1 MEEQRRRFSF
11 PSAHSD
17 PVLGALF
24 EAREKKG
31 LGQQLEGLYG
41 MENLGQAQAKLQ
53 GIHREADEFL
63 SYIVRS
69 FKLDWQAA
77 FVQSMVDLVLE
88 MQNVSAHIARLMQN
102 FEHYILFSVRR
113 NNGLPSLL
121 SFGLFPSIHL
131 PPQPLIV
138 GPATGA
144 ASTERGDQLPRLLG
158 GPPSRYATPLVV
170 YRKCACRACRVVLCL
185 ALLN

>member
-1 MEEQRRRFSF
+1 MMEEQRRRFSF
-11 PSAHSD
+11 PSALDSD
-17 PVLGALF
+17 PVLGSLLF
-24 EAREKKG
+24 EAREKMG

-113 NNGLPSLL
+113 NNQRPPSP
-121 SFGLFPSIHL
+121 LFPLACFHPSISL
-131 PPQPLIV
+131 PPK
-138 GPATGA
+138 G
-144 ASTERGDQLPRLLG
+144 
-158 GPPSRYATPLVV
+158 
-170 YRKCACRACRVVLCL
+170 
-185 ALLN
+185 

>member
-1 MEEQRRRFSF
+1 MMEEQRRRFSF
-11 PSAHSD
+11 PSALNSD
-17 PVLGALF
+17 TVLGCSLLF
-24 EAREKKG
+24 EAREKMG

-113 NNGLPSLL
+113 NSQLDGLPLF
-121 SFGLFPSIHL
+121 SFLWRVSIH
-131 PPQPLIV
+131 PSPFQP
-138 GPATGA
+138 
-144 ASTERGDQLPRLLG
+144 R
-158 GPPSRYATPLVV
+158 
-170 YRKCACRACRVVLCL
+170 
-185 ALLN
+185 

>member
-1 MEEQRRRFSF
+1 MMEEQRRFSF
-11 PSAHSD
+11 PSALDSD
-17 PVLGALF
+17 PVLGSLLF
-24 EAREKKG
+24 EAREKMG

-113 NNGLPSLL
+113 TTS
-121 SFGLFPSIHL
+121 SFVSIHL
-131 PPQPLIV
+131 HPSPSISFQP
-138 GPATGA
+138 
-144 ASTERGDQLPRLLG
+144 R
-158 GPPSRYATPLVV
+158 
-170 YRKCACRACRVVLCL
+170 
-185 ALLN
+185 